1 MSYKKSNYF
10 LGTNSPGGYI
20 TRFNDLIES
29 NEYHCYIL
37 KGMPGIENRAVLEH
51 ISRRFRHREREVEH
65 YYCSN
70 TEGKL
75 DAIVMECS
83 KIIVVDGTIPH
94 TFQTVIPGI
103 FHTEISLADCY
114 DSAALMDHKDEIVA
128 CFLESRAAEKRCR
141 RFLSACCALSNDTYT
156 IASECV
162 DLNKAQGFINRLCRK
177 ILPKGKKESGKE
189 HYRQL
194 CAITPKGYS
203 DFIDDN
209 LHEYDS
215 IYQLNC
221 DNFVMPDLLL
231 KGIAALTL
239 RSGIDIIISDNPV
252 FGTNIKE
259 HILIPGIKTAFVT
272 SHFMNDVDIDD
283 AIQINCKRF
292 YDMAELSKKRKRL
305 NFNKKAINQ
314 LFGEAVKSLAISQ
327 SHYKRLGGY
336 YSPICN
342 EKKLDEKLRWLN
354 EQIERIIMRAD

>member
-1 MSYKKSNYF
+1 
-10 LGTNSPGGYI
+10 
-20 TRFNDLIES
+20 
-29 NEYHCYIL
+29 
-37 KGMPGIENRAVLEH
+37 MPGIENRAVLEH